1 MSTIAPFDRKLYNRI
16 DAQEQPEVIV
26 EQGDSFRLYFFDH
39 NENLLGTRI
48 DIATFVVEEGEYSLT
63 GSVPIDT
70 TQVTPQSGMLV
81 AFYDC
86 DNNFVLYEI
95 KQYTPLEPDHMIQ
108 FYAEHAA
115 MCELLDEVAVNH
127 AITNG
132 SAGYAVMKALEDTRW
147 ELEVDET
154 TGTASTS
161 LYYKSVWESLQIISE
176 KWHCAYKFRW
186 VFDGFSI
193 TSRLITVLP
202 RLGADRGRRFELW
215 KDINNAS
222 VTYDDSNVVTLVY
235 GRGKGEQVGTTE
247 DGEPTYGRRVTF
259 EDIEW
264 SVAEGDPMDK
274 PLGREYIE
282 DTAATELY
290 GRCGRP
296 RKKIKIFESVTDP
309 EVLLQQTYEFLMA
322 NNKPLFDASLNV
334 IDLER
339 IYGFEHESVRVGD
352 GILAIV
358 DEAGIQLQAT
368 VKNISRNYIAPEMTN
383 IQMGNYEQK
392 STDIQS
398 DLMEK
403 TNRALENSAMG
414 ADMVAKNKSL
424 LQGVL
429 DTMQTM
435 IMSSGTKF
443 TTDENDGSFIWMND
457 EETSA
462 VKITGSGILISN
474 ERVGLEWQ
482 WSTALSGDGIVA
494 DTITSGVLQ
503 ATLIKILGSNMFFW
517 DSANI
522 HIIDP
527 QNSNNEIRIGQYD
540 GTNYGIAFTRDGGLT
555 WSTSIDFHGAH
566 VSTQEQYSGVFASNY
581 NLMYAAGDDGKIP
594 AIVVSIV
601 KIGAMTGSTRV
612 TPVVSQVTG
621 LPTGM
626 TASIGT
632 ADQNYQVPVT
642 LSVAKN
648 ATLGSSASLSG
659 QITIK
664 VTSPVAQDIIVNWT
678 KVNAGT
684 DGAQGQDGAQGETG
698 APGLNTAQIIL
709 FKRSPS
715 APAVPAYDLTY
726 NFADGSIT
734 GDMSGWTK
742 SIPDGS
748 YPCYSTTAYASTTE
762 GTAIITSSEW
772 STPTI
777 AVKNGTDGTN
787 GTNGRDGKD
796 GTSVTI
802 LGSYDTY
809 AELIADHPTG
819 TAGDS
824 YIVDGDLYVWDTTNS
839 RWKNVGTIQGPA
851 GQDGTNGTNGTDGT
865 SSYLYVR
872 YSANSD
878 GSNMTTTPTSTSRYV
893 GVCVTQSA
901 TAPTSY
907 SQYTWSKYRGE
918 DGTNGTDGY
927 NRAQILLYKRAE
939 TEPEKPAATLTYT
952 FQTGAISGNL
962 GGWDTTIPTSD
973 GNPCW
978 VISYAAV
985 ATTSTVQIAT
995 NNWTTPVILV
1005 SDGQDGTDGTDGRD
1019 GTDGQDGRDGADGSK
1034 TFCQDEEPDPL
1045 EVTINDG
1052 DLWINTENM
1061 NKMYRWNEATLSWI
1075 KVSDMT
1081 VDELKT
1087 TLLETVADL
1096 QIAQDNISAIV
1107 GMSYVTSG
1115 DIQDLIGQMQSMVTQ
1130 AADSLELAFNQTL
1143 SDTDGN
1149 IRSDISALIR
1159 ASGDG
1164 VEVGRS
1170 DSNFKTRLTNDRLSF
1185 VEIQNTVEKEIA
1197 YISNHTLFITDAQV
1211 TNELAIGVGVHKLFK
1226 WRRTTNGLILIYQ
1239 S

>member
-1 MSTIAPFDRKLYNRI
+1 MSTIAPFDRILYNRKDI
-16 DAQEQPEVIV
+16 QQQPETVV

-39 NENLLGTRI
+39 NENLVGTRI
-48 DIATFVVEEGEYSLT
+48 DIDTFVVEEGEYSLT
-63 GSVPIDT
+63 GSVPIDD

-86 DNNFVLYEI
+86 DRKFVLYEI
-95 KQYTPLEPDHMIQ
+95 KQYTPLEPEHKIE

-115 MCELLDEVAVNH
+115 MCELLDEVCLGAAV
-127 AITNG
+127 TNG
-132 SAGYAVMKALEDTRW
+132 SAGYAVTKAIEDTRW
-147 ELEVDET
+147 ELELDET
-154 TGTASTS
+154 IGTASTV
-161 LYYKSVWESLQIISE
+161 LYYKSVWESLLIISK
-176 KWHCAYKFRW
+176 KWNCAFTFRW
-186 VFDGFSI
+186 AFDGFTISN
-193 TSRLITVLP
+193 RLISVLP

-222 VTYDDSNVVTLVY
+222 VTYDDSNVCTLVY

-247 DGEPTYGRRVTF
+247 DGEPTYGRRITF

-264 SVAEGDPMDK
+264 STDDGDPMNK
-274 PLGREYIE
+274 PLGQGYIE
-282 DTAATELY
+282 DTAATTLY

-296 RKKIKIFESVTDP
+296 RKKIKVFESITDP
-309 EVLLQQTYEFLMA
+309 EELLMQTYLFLIE
-322 NNKPLFDASLNV
+322 NNAPVFDANFSV

-339 IYGFEHESVRVGD
+339 IYGFEHEAVRVGD

-358 DEAGIQLQAT
+358 DEAGIQLQAV
-368 VKNISRNYIAPEMTN
+368 VKNISRNYIAPEMTQ
-383 IQMGNYEQK
+383 IHMGNYESK

-398 DLMEK
+398 ELMEK
-403 TNRALENSAMG
+403 TRKALEQAAMG
-414 ADMVAKNKSL
+414 ADVVVKNESL
-424 LQGVL
+424 LQGFL

-435 IMSSGTKF
+435 IMSSGTNF
-443 TTDENDGSFIWMND
+443 STDENDGSFIWTND
-457 EETSA
+457 EDTAA
-462 VKITGSGILISN
+462 VKITGNGILISN
-474 ERVGLEWQ
+474 EKVGEAWV

-527 QNSNNEIRIGQYD
+527 NDSNNEIRIGQYD
-540 GTNYGIAFTRDGGLT
+540 GTNYGISFTRDGGLT
-555 WSTSIDFHGAH
+555 WSSAIDFNGAH
-566 VSTQEQYSGVFASNY
+566 VSAQEQYSGIFASNH
-581 NLMYAAGDDGKIP
+581 NLMYAADASGKIP
-594 AIVVSIV
+594 AIVASIV
-601 KIGAMTGSTRV
+601 KIGAMTGTTKV

-632 ADQNYQVPVT
+632 ADANYQVPVT
-642 LSVAKN
+642 FTVAKN
-648 ATLGSSASLSG
+648 ATLGSAASLSG

-664 VTSPVAQDIIVNWT
+664 VTSPVVQDIIINYT
-678 KVNAGT
+678 KSNAGVN
-684 DGAQGQDGAQGETG
+684 GSAGQDGAKGDTG
-698 APGLNTAQIIL
+698 NPGLNTAQITL
-709 FKRSPS
+709 YKRSPT
-715 APAVPAYDLTY
+715 VPAAPSYDLTFT
-726 NFADGSIT
+726 FASNT
-734 GDMSGWTK
+734 LSGDMGGWTR
-742 SIPDGS
+742 SIPDGT
-748 YPCYSTTAYASTTE
+748 YPCYSTTAYCSTTDA
-762 GTAIITSSEW
+762 TAVITSSEW
-772 STPTI
+772 TTPTV

-787 GTNGRDGKD
+787 GTNGRDGTD

-802 LGSYDTY
+802 LGSYDTL
-809 AELIADHPTG
+809 AELEAAHPTG
-819 TAGDS
+819 SPGDS
-824 YIVDGDLYVWDTTNS
+824 YIVDGDLYVWNATNS
-839 RWKNVGTIQGPA
+839 NWKNVGTIQGPP

-872 YSANSD
+872 YSANAS
-878 GSNMTTTPTSTSRYV
+878 GSNMTTTPTSTTKYI

-907 SQYTWSKYRGE
+907 TAYTWSKYRGE

-927 NRAQILLYKRAE
+927 SRAQILLYKRAA
-939 TEPEKPAATLTYT
+939 TEPERPSATLTYT
-952 FQTGAISGNL
+952 FQTGGISGDL
-962 GGWDTTIPTSD
+962 GGWDTDVPASD

-978 VISYAAV
+978 AISYAAV

-995 NNWTTPVILV
+995 NDWTTPVVLV
-1005 SDGQDGTDGTDGRD
+1005 VDGVDGTD
-1019 GTDGQDGRDGADGSK
+1019 GTDGQDGRDGVDGQDGSK

-1052 DLWINTENM
+1052 DLWINTENN
-1061 NKMYRWNEATLSWI
+1061 NKMFRWNADTNAWI

-1081 VDELKT
+1081 VDDLKAQ
-1087 TLLETVADL
+1087 LLDTVADL
-1096 QIAQDNISAIV
+1096 QLAQDSINTIV

-1115 DIQDLIGQMQSMVTQ
+1115 DIQDLLGQMQSMVSQ
-1130 AADSLELAFNQTL
+1130 AADALEISFNKTV

-1149 IRSDISALIR
+1149 IREDISALIR

-1185 VEIQNTVEKEIA
+1185 VEIQNSVEKEIA

-1211 TNELAIGVGVHKLFK
+1211 TNELAIGVGTHKLFK